1 MGDQKYGEDNEV
13 SNTGCPPTTNF
24 QIEFC
29 HPEVSKVF
37 SLVAGRVGMYEAVFE
52 INGAHGARRAHFR
65 GRAHVFRTC
74 APDVCTFFHSILIA
88 IY

>member
-1 MGDQKYGEDNEV
+1 MD
-13 SNTGCPPTTNF
+13 STNIVESTIF
-24 QIEFC
+24 QVRNAPIEGSSC
-29 HPEVSKVF
+29 ILL
-37 SLVAGRVGMYEAVFE
+37 LVKEFKIYSTKTVFE